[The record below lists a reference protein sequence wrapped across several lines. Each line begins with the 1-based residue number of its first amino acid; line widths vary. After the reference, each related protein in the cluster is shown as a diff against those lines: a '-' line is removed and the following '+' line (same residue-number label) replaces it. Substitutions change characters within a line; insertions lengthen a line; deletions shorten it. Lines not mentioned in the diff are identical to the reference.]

1 MFRIRR
7 SNWKT
12 LHDSTYLLLQQKNIS
27 QQNNS
32 RNVPEYRIIT
42 KSFPHYRIAG
52 NDDLNQIR
60 LEFDSLLHDIEHE
73 MEGKITSKKILKHVK
88 DWSRGENNSFEDD
101 GGYAT
106 DASISP
112 EDGNTSAN
120 EDYNDPYLLA
130 PHEIVNS
137 SSSSTKSE
145 KGNVNDDDIV
155 VNNDNNDDKNNN
167 TDKNK
172 NKKNKKGKNKTREDD
187 GHQQSSQITP
197 SHDQLDF
204 TINQHSS
211 NSNSNSD
218 YSDGEEDQNNNNVSI
233 GNIAPLEELLT
244 IGTSMLDSFMNW
256 IEGPP
261 ITDRKVSS
269 NVASLPPKNTN
280 NNPNSSNNKNQT
292 ILDIPMQFID
302 LLTYPDIDP
311 KASKPSFAVL
321 REISFV
327 KQRRRTLII
336 VTISIIIIRYCSFDL
351 FLIIL
356 FACNCTMLF
365 LMKNSGKVNVTMA
378 KRAVRQRIGWAKQ
391 WAATSYTAV
400 MTKSSSQDAIQSGSM
415 SDTSYGGNVPT
426 KFPPKRGGFFHSPL
440 PQPILNSSSNVDL
453 VGSSSLYTNST
464 ASSSST
470 AITNQSNTLI
480 PISPTIIGSLNDSS
494 STTNSTTNNASLEKS
509 TSKRK
514 FFAKLVV
521 ATTPTTDTNKS
532 PHNSHHHHYNNITTN
547 SSNINNPS
555 NELPEI
561 KPSAND
567 LMEVINVVDENL
579 NHNKF
584 AFKNS
589 NYNGN
594 IYDYDDR
601 IPASN

>member
-172 NKKNKKGKNKTREDD
+172 NKKNKKGKNKTRENDS
-187 GHQQSSQITP
+187 HQQSSQITP

-311 KASKPSFAVL
+311 KASKPSFA
-321 REISFV
+321 
-327 KQRRRTLII
+327 
-336 VTISIIIIRYCSFDL
+336 
-351 FLIIL
+351 
-356 FACNCTMLF
+356 
-365 LMKNSGKVNVTMA
+365 
-378 KRAVRQRIGWAKQ
+378 
-391 WAATSYTAV
+391 ATSYTAV

-440 PQPILNSSSNVDL
+440 PPPILNSSSNVDL

-480 PISPTIIGSLNDSS
+480 PTSPTIIGSLNDSS

-514 FFAKLVV
+514 FFTKRNIVV

-532 PHNSHHHHYNNITTN
+532 PHNSHHHHYNNITTI

-567 LMEVINVVDENL
+567 LMEVINVVDEHL

-594 IYDYDDR
+594 IYDHDDR

>member
-137 SSSSTKSE
+137 SSSSTKE
-145 KGNVNDDDIV
+145 NDS
-155 VNNDNNDDKNNN
+155 
-167 TDKNK
+167 
-172 NKKNKKGKNKTREDD
+172 
-187 GHQQSSQITP
+187 HQQSSQITP

-311 KASKPSFAVL
+311 KASKPSFA
-321 REISFV
+321 
-327 KQRRRTLII
+327 
-336 VTISIIIIRYCSFDL
+336 
-351 FLIIL
+351 
-356 FACNCTMLF
+356 
-365 LMKNSGKVNVTMA
+365 GK
-378 KRAVRQRIGWAKQ
+378 
-391 WAATSYTAV
+391 
-400 MTKSSSQDAIQSGSM
+400 
-415 SDTSYGGNVPT
+415 
-426 KFPPKRGGFFHSPL
+426 
-440 PQPILNSSSNVDL
+440 
-453 VGSSSLYTNST
+453 
-464 ASSSST
+464 
-470 AITNQSNTLI
+470 
-480 PISPTIIGSLNDSS
+480 
-494 STTNSTTNNASLEKS
+494 
-509 TSKRK
+509 
-514 FFAKLVV
+514 
-521 ATTPTTDTNKS
+521 
-532 PHNSHHHHYNNITTN
+532 
-547 SSNINNPS
+547 
-555 NELPEI
+555 
-561 KPSAND
+561 
-567 LMEVINVVDENL
+567 
-579 NHNKF
+579 
-584 AFKNS
+584 
-589 NYNGN
+589 
-594 IYDYDDR
+594 
-601 IPASN
+601 

>member
-42 KSFPHYRIAG
+42 KIAG

-137 SSSSTKSE
+137 SSSSTK
-145 KGNVNDDDIV
+145 
-155 VNNDNNDDKNNN
+155 
-167 TDKNK
+167 
-172 NKKNKKGKNKTREDD
+172 EDD
-187 GHQQSSQITP
+187 SHQQSSQITP

-440 PQPILNSSSNVDL
+440 PPPILNSSSNVDL
-453 VGSSSLYTNST
+453 VGSSNLSLNSGPLLGT

-514 FFAKLVV
+514 FFAKHSVVV